1 MLTCFPVLWRIDF
14 MSYEK
19 VKQAKNVS
27 IGTKKVTRM
36 VELGKVT
43 EVFVAKDADPR
54 MTIRMV
60 NLCKK
65 MDVQVT
71 YVDSMKMLG
80 KACGI
85 EVGAAMAAVVNE

>member
-1 MLTCFPVLWRIDF
+1 
-14 MSYEK
+14 MSYDK

-27 IGTKKVTRM
+27 IGTKKATRM
-36 VELGKVT
+36 IELGLAA

-54 MTIRMV
+54 LTIRMV

-71 YVDSMKMLG
+71 YVDSMKLLG

-85 EVGAAMAAVVNE
+85 EVGAAVAAVVNE